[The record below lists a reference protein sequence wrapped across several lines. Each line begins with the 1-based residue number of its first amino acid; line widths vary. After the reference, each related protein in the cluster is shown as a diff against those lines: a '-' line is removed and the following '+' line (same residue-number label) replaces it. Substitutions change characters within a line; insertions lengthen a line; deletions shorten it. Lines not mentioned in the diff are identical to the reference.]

1 MPPVLQFSGVGQ
13 ENITALSFSLEA
25 GQVRVLRVDSKENK
39 NAVIELAIGERM
51 PDTGVISLHGAPL
64 DVAPA
69 GSIGWVPANGGLI
82 SNLKTW
88 ENVTLPLWY
97 HGSRSPSATEDR
109 IKHWLTLLEVDSR
122 GWEDF
127 MASPSGRL
135 KPPERKLAGLLR
147 GLVQSPPLLVV
158 DAALFDGVERGTWNK
173 WVSALNEWVGE
184 SNSCALVVAEK
195 EAGLPWEVIAWS
207 GNDVTS

>member
-1 MPPVLQFSGVGQ
+1 MPVVLQFSAVGH
-13 ENITALSFSLEA
+13 ENITGLSFSLEA
-25 GQVRVLRVDSKENK
+25 GQVRVLRLDSKEKK
-39 NAVIELAIGERM
+39 NALMELAIGERM
-51 PDTGVISLHGAPL
+51 PDTGSISLHGAAL
-64 DVAPA
+64 DAAPA

-97 HGSRSPSATEDR
+97 HGSRSPSATEEK
-109 IKHWLTLLEVDSR
+109 IKHWMTVLEVDSR

-135 KPPERKLAGLLR
+135 KPQERKLAGLLR

-158 DAALFDGVERGTWNK
+158 DAAMFDGVERSTWNK
-173 WVSALNEWVGE
+173 WVSALDEWVRE
-184 SNSCALVVAEK
+184 SNGCVLVVTEK

-207 GNDVTS
+207 GDDVTS

>member
-1 MPPVLQFSGVGQ
+1 MPVVLQFSGVGH
-13 ENITALSFSLEA
+13 ENITGLSFSLEA
-25 GQVRVLRVDSKENK
+25 GQVRVLGADSKEKK
-39 NAVIELAIGERM
+39 NALIELAIGERM
-51 PDTGVISLHGAPL
+51 PDMGAISLHGAAL
-64 DVAPA
+64 DAVPA

-97 HGSRSPSATEDR
+97 HGGRAPGATEGR
-109 IKHWLTLLEVDSR
+109 IKRWLTVLEVDSR

-135 KPPERKLAGLLR
+135 KPQERKLAGLLR

-158 DAALFDGVERGTWNK
+158 DAALFDAVERNTLNK

-184 SNSCALVVAEK
+184 SNGCVLVVAEK

-207 GNDVTS
+207 RDDVTS